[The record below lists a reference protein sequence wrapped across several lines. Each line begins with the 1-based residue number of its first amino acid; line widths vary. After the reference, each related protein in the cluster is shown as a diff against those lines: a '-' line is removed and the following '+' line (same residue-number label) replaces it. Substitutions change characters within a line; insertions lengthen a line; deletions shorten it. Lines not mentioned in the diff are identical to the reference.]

1 MNNLLCKISNN
12 NYFNKLTIYRKLV
25 LMNTSKHYITENEIN
40 INEITDS
47 IILKCIIKREN
58 EIISI
63 NRTKYKKIL
72 IDIWKS
78 MTMRQILKNSEFNFK
93 LSYENNQKFSWC
105 EDLNI
110 SFQNKDTKETFKEI
124 LNMVKINK
132 LSINLSI
139 KLKTNK
145 IIHLKIE

>member
-12 NYFNKLTIYRKLV
+12 NYLNKLTIYKKLV
-25 LMNTSKHYITENEIN
+25 LMNTSKYYITENEIN